1 MAAEPAFNVSDLIDA
16 RPLGALQIRI
26 VILCTL
32 VALLDGLDLQSI
44 GLAAPGIAADL
55 HIQQSWLSA
64 VFSAALAGLALGA
77 FGFGMLADR
86 AGRKPV
92 LIGATAC
99 FGIFT
104 ICTALAPSF
113 TVLLV
118 FRFLAGLGLGGA
130 MPSFISLTS
139 EYCPRR
145 LRAVIV
151 ALLWAGFPLG
161 GFVGGLLASWIIPAY
176 GWHSVFWVGGVLPLL
191 VCIVLIVAL
200 PEFVGFLVASAA
212 PAERIASLLR
222 QMFPSESVPA
232 GATFVLNEERVRG
245 VPVVQLFAAGRA
257 VGTVLLWI
265 SFFIALMMLVT
276 NSAWAPTLLKREGI
290 GIKDASLAMA
300 MFNLGSVIATSFAGW
315 LISRAGAAIILPLVD
330 ARQRRV
336 GGADRLCGALRR
348 HGHPAARLVRRVHGR
363 RLVRPHRACRD
374 LLSDRDPLDR
384 RRLGHGHGPCRLFHW
399 SACRRFAGG
408 VRLIDGGH
416 FCCHSCAGAPCRGDH
431 GGGRPRQTGLSC
443 GDENSMAF
451 TILLILAGL
460 MGAGGVILAAAG
472 AHAAPNARSRQ
483 RRLSAS
489 FPCDGDP
496 WRHRA
501 DAAGPAVA
509 AAGARRADRLGRRR
523 DAVRRRCF
531 RPRLHRPSAFSHG
544 RARRRHDPDRGLARF
559 GDRGAR
565 RRVSAR
571 LVTAA

>member
-1 MAAEPAFNVSDLIDA
+1 MAAGAPFNVSELIDT

-26 VILCTL
+26 VVLCTL

-77 FGFGMLADR
+77 FGFGVLADR
-86 AGRKPV
+86 VGRKTV

-113 TVLLV
+113 SVLLM

-151 ALLWAGFPLG
+151 ALLWAPLG

-176 GWHSVFWVGGVLPLL
+176 GWHSVFWVGGVLPLV
-191 VCIVLIVAL
+191 VCIVLVLAL
-200 PEFVGFLVASAA
+200 PESVGFLVASAA

-222 QMFPSESVPA
+222 QVFPSGSVPA
-232 GATFVLNEERVRG
+232 DATFVLNEEPARG

-276 NSAWAPTLLKREGI
+276 NSARAPTLLKREGI
-290 GIKDASLAMA
+290 GIKEASLAMA

-315 LISRAGAAIILPLVD
+315 LISRAGAVIILPLVMLGS
-330 ARQRRV
+330 AISVALIGYAAPSVAMVILLQGLFGAFMGGGSSGLIALAAIYYPTAIRSTGVGWAMGMGRV
-336 GGADRLCGALRR
+336 GSFVGPLAVGS
-348 HGHPAARLVRRVHGR
+348 LV
-363 RLVRPHRACRD
+363 A
-374 LLSDRDPLDR
+374 
-384 RRLGHGHGPCRLFHW
+384 F
-399 SACRRFAGG
+399 
-408 VRLIDGGH
+408 
-416 FCCHSCAGAPCRGDH
+416 
-431 GGGRPRQTGLSC
+431 GLSTT
-443 GDENSMAF
+443 GIFVA
-451 TILLILAGL
+451 IAVPALI
-460 MGAGGVILAAAG
+460 AAATTAVVG
-472 AHAAPNARSRQ
+472 RVK
-483 RRLSAS
+483 
-489 FPCDGDP
+489 
-496 WRHRA
+496 
-501 DAAGPAVA
+501 PA
-509 AAGARRADRLGRRR
+509 
-523 DAVRRRCF
+523 
-531 RPRLHRPSAFSHG
+531 
-544 RARRRHDPDRGLARF
+544 
-559 GDRGAR
+559 
-565 RRVSAR
+565 
-571 LVTAA
+571 